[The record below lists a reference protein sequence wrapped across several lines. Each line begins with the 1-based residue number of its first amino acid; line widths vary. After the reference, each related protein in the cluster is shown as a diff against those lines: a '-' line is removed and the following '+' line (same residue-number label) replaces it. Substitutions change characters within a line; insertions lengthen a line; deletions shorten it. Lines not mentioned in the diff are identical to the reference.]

1 MNKKRT
7 SSLAAIGALGA
18 AALLLS
24 GCGGNSFSKQTFG
37 NYAEVVPVAY
47 GVDPIAVNPQLSN
60 PPIGYELSGLGSPDG
75 KTAYLTAAT
84 AFTILT
90 NSGGAGLPVNVDTG
104 LGGTTPELP
113 YGFSTGGIYID
124 GAAGAGVPATTVKT
138 GASVTFR
145 AALANG
151 VASNASPPIASAT
164 LSSTDPE
171 WTLGTL
177 PMTFNDVKGG
187 PLANGTYVTGT
198 AGNPTPFTL
207 PFTQGIH
214 TVVVT
219 VTDAVGR
226 VTATTFEI
234 PVSNPDSITLF
245 VQNFTNVTTAATGT
259 TPAVTEASPVT
270 PGDLVSLDGGT
281 AVTADAQGTAIFFT
295 APGTHTVTET
305 GPDGTAVQSTTF
317 VIPVSI
323 PGPNDST
330 IPLAGATLYDL
341 PADNGSG
348 TAPTVT
354 ADSLRRSTARRAPS
368 LRRH

>member
-1 MNKKRT
+1 MNQKRKL
-7 SSLAAIGALGA
+7 SLAGVGALGA

-24 GCGGNSFSKQTFG
+24 GCGGNSSTTQTFG

-47 GVDPIAVNPQLSN
+47 GLDPIAINQNLQPQGGT
-60 PPIGYELSGLGSPDG
+60 IGYELSGLGSPDG

-84 AFTILT
+84 AFNIVK
-90 NSGGAGLPVNVDTG
+90 NSGGAALPVNVDSG
-104 LGGTTPELP
+104 LGGTTPQLP
-113 YGFSTGGIYID
+113 YGFSTGGVYID
-124 GAAGAGVPATTVKT
+124 NAAGVGVPAAAVLT

-151 VASNASPPIASAT
+151 VANNASPPIASAT
-164 LSSTDPE
+164 LSSTDPQ

-177 PMTFNDVKGG
+177 PLTFNDPKSG

-198 AGNPTPFTL
+198 GGNPTPFTL

-234 PVSNPDSITLF
+234 PVAAAASTTVFLQNITR
-245 VQNFTNVTTAATGT
+245 VVPATPATATAPAVPAATKT
-259 TPAVTEASPVT
+259 FAVT

-281 AVTADAQGTAIFFT
+281 AVTADAQGTAILFT
-295 APGTHTVTET
+295 TPGTHTVTET
-305 GPDGTAVQSTTF
+305 KPDKTAVQSATFTLAATT
-317 VIPVSI
+317 
-323 PGPNDST
+323 
-330 IPLAGATLYDL
+330 AGKTVYDVVDNAVPPAAPPAT
-341 PADNGSG
+341 AK
-348 TAPTVT
+348 
-354 ADSLRRSTARRAPS
+354 ARRPAA

>member
-1 MNKKRT
+1 MNKQRT
-7 SSLAAIGALGA
+7 FSLAAVGALGA
-18 AALLLS
+18 ATLLLS

-47 GVDPIAVNPQLSN
+47 GVDPIAINPNLSN
-60 PPIGYELSGLGSPDG
+60 PIFGYELSGLGSPDG
-75 KTAYLTAAT
+75 KTAYLTGAS
-84 AFTILT
+84 AFNIVT
-90 NSGGAGLPVNVDTG
+90 NSGGAALPVNVDTG

-113 YGFSTGGIYID
+113 YGFSTGGVYVD
-124 GAAGAGVPATTVKT
+124 NVNGAGVPAAAVQT

-151 VASNASPPIASAT
+151 VASNAAPPIASAS

-177 PMTFNDVKGG
+177 PMTFNDTKGG

-198 AGNPTPFTL
+198 SGTPTPFTL

-234 PVSNPDSITLF
+234 PVAAPASVTLF
-245 VQNFTNVTTAATGT
+245 LQNITVLAPAVAATAT
-259 TPAVTEASPVT
+259 DPAVPATPKKTAIT

-295 APGTHTVTET
+295 TPGTHTVAET
-305 GPDGTAVQSTTF
+305 KPDKSAVQTATFTLAADTAGTT
-317 VIPVSI
+317 VYDAVDAAVP
-323 PGPNDST
+323 P
-330 IPLAGATLYDL
+330 ATAAAVR
-341 PADNGSG
+341 P
-348 TAPTVT
+348 
-354 ADSLRRSTARRAPS
+354 RRSAA